1 MSNAKPTAANA
12 IAKNKTSSGKKSSR
26 GRSKTPRINS
36 RQKGVSGE
44 LEFRDVL
51 RTYGFEAKRGQQ
63 HAGGSDSADVRHS
76 IPGIHFEVKRVQAGN
91 PYVWLE
97 QARRDVS
104 GPVSSA
110 MEGPERTSGEGVS
123 RPRVPVIA
131 HRRNHK
137 QWIAVLDMDAFID
150 ILLKGFGV

>member
-1 MSNAKPTAANA
+1 MAKKPK
-12 IAKNKTSSGKKSSR
+12 AKRKPS
-26 GRSKTPRINS
+26 INS
-36 RQKGVSGE
+36 RQKGVDGE

-51 RTYGFEAKRGQQ
+51 RSYGFEAKRGQQ

-91 PYVWLE
+91 PYKWLE
-97 QARRDVS
+97 QARRDAVS
-104 GPVSSA
+104 GLVASTV
-110 MEGPERTSGEGVS
+110 EGPGTGSGSGEAGGAGQ
-123 RPRVPVIA
+123 RVPVIA
-131 HRRNHK
+131 HRKNHK